1 MIRLFRDPAP
11 TETVAQVPFSE
22 LTPNSMDAP
31 WGGNYTGE
39 EEEKK
44 IDPVAPVIEKLEE
57 KIDEAEKK
65 DEVKIEG
72 KLKVEEKA
80 EVAEEVIE
88 EVIEDNPEAF
98 YEAVAAI
105 TGEEIAVDYGEID
118 PLTPAGVAIRDAAI
132 RADEVEKWENHLK
145 TEDPRG
151 YAYILHRQTGG
162 TDESFFAQRGL
173 VLPELA
179 ELSESVE
186 LQSDIYRQ
194 SLIAKGVPED
204 VADTAVE
211 RAIKDNKLMDRA
223 KDAYTTIRADQE
235 NQLKQIEEANKQ
247 EHEAFVQRCANVTA
261 TLDNVVDAGELN
273 FVVPETKKL
282 AFKEFV
288 SNSLRHEGGKFYAV
302 SELDGK
308 NTKEVMN
315 ALYFQFI
322 KGDLNGL
329 VARKAETKAVQR
341 LKLATKSAAGG
352 LLSSKEA
359 ANPSTTYVPFGS
371 I

>member
-1 MIRLFRDPAP
+1 MIRLFREPAA

-31 WGGNYTGE
+31 WSGNYNGE

-44 IDPVAPVIEKLEE
+44 VDPTEKKPEELEKKIEEAEKLEE
-57 KIDEAEKK
+57 VKEEEKKEEKIEEEKPEVEAE
-65 DEVKIEG
+65 V
-72 KLKVEEKA
+72 VE
-80 EVAEEVIE
+80 
-88 EVIEDNPEAF
+88 DTPEAF

-105 TGEEIAVDYGEID
+105 TGEEISVDYGEVD

-145 TEDPRG
+145 ATDPRS
-151 YAYILHRQTGG
+151 YSYILHRQSGG
-162 TDESFFAQRGL
+162 TDESFFAQRGP

-179 ELSESVE
+179 ELRESVE
-186 LQSDIYRQ
+186 LASDVYKQ
-194 SLIAKGVPED
+194 SLVAKGVPED

-211 RAIKDNKLMDRA
+211 KAIKDNKLIEKA
-223 KDAYTTIRADQE
+223 EAAYTAIRADQE

-247 EHEAFVQRCANVTA
+247 EHAAFVQRCASVTA
-261 TLDNVVDAGELN
+261 ALDNVVDAGELN
-273 FVVPETKKL
+273 FVIPETKKL

-288 SNSLRHEGGKFYAV
+288 SNSLRHEDGKFYAV

-329 VARKAETKAVQR
+329 VTRKAETKAVQR
-341 LKLATKSAAGG
+341 LKLATKSATGG
-352 LLSSKEA
+352 LPSGKEG